1 MALPYVDTAGVWDW
15 SLYQGDTR
23 VWSFSLELDDVTNTA
38 VNVAAAE
45 ITMTVKKQRGA
56 TVPTLWTG
64 NTTGGAIAVSGTDNN
79 IVTITIPAT
88 NTAAFPTGA
97 LVYDVEFAEGSQVVT
112 YLTGTIDVTREVT
125 P

>member
-45 ITMTVKKQRGA
+45 ITMSIKKQRGS
-56 TVPTLWTG
+56 TVTALWTG
-64 NTTGGAIAVSGTDNN
+64 NTTGGAIAVSGADNN
-79 IVTITIPAT
+79 TVTVTIPAT
-88 NTAAFPTGA
+88 NTAAFPMGA
-97 LVYDVEFAEGSQVVT
+97 LVYDVEFVDGSQVVT
-112 YLTGTIDVTREVT
+112 YVTGTIDVTREVT
-125 P
+125 T